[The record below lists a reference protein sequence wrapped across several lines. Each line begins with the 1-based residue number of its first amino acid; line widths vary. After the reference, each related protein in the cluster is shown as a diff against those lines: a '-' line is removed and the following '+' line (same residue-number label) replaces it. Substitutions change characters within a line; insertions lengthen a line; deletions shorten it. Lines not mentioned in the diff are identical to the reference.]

1 MTYYQTLFNDD
12 KGNTLNE
19 SFLWDSN
26 TFYQF
31 INSYITEL
39 NDFII
44 PNKNSLFTNNNHI
57 NNINSKQKSISIEN
71 EYYRLFKTIVI
82 LNQMENKQFELS

>member
-31 INSYITEL
+31 INSYVTEL

-44 PNKNSLFTNNNHI
+44 PNKNSLFTNINHI